1 MWLFSSLQTIE
12 GATKRKQ
19 TGSSTK
25 WRSGGNVVLRL
36 MECLT
41 PTVSFDLF
49 MNNYFTFFR
58 LLTTKTWILSTEWI
72 RMWQSKGLAYE

>member
-1 MWLFSSLQTIE
+1 ME
-12 GATKRKQ
+12 GATKKKQ

-25 WRSGGNVVLRL
+25 WRLGGNVVLRL
-36 MECLT
+36 IQCLT

-58 LLTTKTWILSTEWI
+58 LLTTKTRILSTEWI

>member
-1 MWLFSSLQTIE
+1 ME
-12 GATKRKQ
+12 GATKKKQ
-19 TGSSTK
+19 IGSSTK
-25 WRSGGNVVLRL
+25 WRLEGNVVLRL
-36 MECLT
+36 IECLT
-41 PTVSFDLF
+41 RTVSFDLF